1 MKTSTTA
8 PFGRNVVTFIFL
20 LLPSFLTFTTAFLTP
35 SSPFSTLSRKS
46 TRSTGDVSMK
56 LYDWKRRNDVEVYEA
71 ENPDKTV
78 FTLNNLRPSPGS
90 TKRKNR
96 KGRGI
101 AAGQGAS
108 CGYGMRGQNSR
119 GGVRPGFEG
128 GQNPLYRRIPKLP
141 GRPMGAGHTK
151 TEYGLIP
158 TTLLNACQPGE
169 TVNFDTLHEGGIIS
183 KQSQNIF
190 KVTGGEE
197 LSVENLTVQAHAFTE
212 SAYEAIVAKGGKCE
226 LLSPTTNEVLVFEE
240 EEESA
245 SA

>member
-1 MKTSTTA
+1 
-8 PFGRNVVTFIFL
+8 
-20 LLPSFLTFTTAFLTP
+20 
-35 SSPFSTLSRKS
+35 
-46 TRSTGDVSMK
+46 MK
-56 LYDWKRRNDVEVYEA
+56 LYDWKRRQDVSVYED
-71 ENPDKTV
+71 ENPDNMV
-78 FTLNNLRPSPGS
+78 FNLNNLRPSPGS
-90 TKRKNR
+90 TKRKSR

-141 GRPMGAGHTK
+141 GRSMGPGHTK

-169 TVNFDTLHEGGIIS
+169 TVNFDMLHERGIMT